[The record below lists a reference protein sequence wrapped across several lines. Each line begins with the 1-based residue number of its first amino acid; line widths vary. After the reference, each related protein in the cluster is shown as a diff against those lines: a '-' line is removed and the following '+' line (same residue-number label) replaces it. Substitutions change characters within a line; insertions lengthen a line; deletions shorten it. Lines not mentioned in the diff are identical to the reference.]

1 MVTPRW
7 FYVLCTASIAASAA
21 LVARG
26 VSALAA
32 AHLAPA
38 PFVSDSVAP
47 PSPSTSVAPPV
58 HEKRTV
64 VEAVPLATPKAP
76 PDLTSLPRCAD
87 GRVVVRAVDPLVDAR
102 SLAVVETAR
111 GKSMVRLGDEV
122 DGRRVIA
129 IGAERVVLRDGARW
143 CFVDGT
149 KAGPEPGKVA
159 AAAPTM
165 AVAGPAA
172 VKGIALVDDTHAR
185 IDRLLRDKLL
195 ENHLELG
202 KTLRGIP
209 DVVDGK
215 IVGLKLASAP
225 PGSVPAAL
233 GLRPGD
239 SLRTINGLSLASPE
253 QMLEA
258 FGKLRTAPFLEIQ
271 YVRAGET
278 RALRLDVV

>member
-7 FYVLCTASIAASAA
+7 FYVLCSTSLAASAA

-38 PFVSDSVAP
+38 PFVSESAAPAVSTAP
-47 PSPSTSVAPPV
+47 PPVA
-58 HEKRTV
+58 KKMLV
-64 VEAVPLATPKAP
+64 VEAAP
-76 PDLTSLPRCAD
+76 PPPPVATVDPSALPRCAD
-87 GRVVVRAVDPLVDAR
+87 GRVVVRAVDPLVESR
-102 SLAVVETAR
+102 SLVVVETAR
-111 GKSMVRLGDEV
+111 GKSMVRVGDDV
-122 DGRRVIA
+122 DGKRLIA
-129 IGAERVVLRDGARW
+129 IGAERAILRDGARW

-149 KAGPEPGKVA
+149 KASGAPAAVA
-159 AAAPTM
+159 PAAAGVAAAPT
-165 AVAGPAA
+165 AL
-172 VKGIALVDDTHAR
+172 KGIELVDDRHAR

-202 KTLRGIP
+202 KTLRGVP
-209 DVVDGK
+209 DIVDGK
-215 IVGLKLASAP
+215 ILGLKLASAP

-271 YVRAGET
+271 YVRGGET

>member
-7 FYVLCTASIAASAA
+7 FYVLCSASLAASAA

-38 PFVSDSVAP
+38 PFVSDSVAAPP
-47 PSPSTSVAPPV
+47 PSTAPPV
-58 HEKRTV
+58 RKATV
-64 VEAVPLATPKAP
+64 VEAVPIPAPAAAPEGASLA
-76 PDLTSLPRCAD
+76 RCAD
-87 GRVVVRAVDPLVDAR
+87 GRVVVRVVDPWVDAR
-102 SLAVVETAR
+102 SLAVIETTR
-111 GKSMVRLGDEV
+111 GKSMVRPGDEV

-143 CFVDGT
+143 CFIDGT
-149 KAGPEPGKVA
+149 KVGPDTGKAKAAPATVGAAGPPLQGL
-159 AAAPTM
+159 
-165 AVAGPAA
+165 
-172 VKGIALVDDTHAR
+172 ALVDDTHAR

-202 KTLRGIP
+202 KTLRGVP
-209 DVVDGK
+209 DIVDGK

-271 YVRAGET
+271 YVRGAET
-278 RALRLDVV
+278 RALRLDVI